1 MALEVTAA
9 ELDALAKR
17 IVDVDQSTQGT
28 LRQVQ
33 NAVDQVK
40 SSWKGDSSRAFDT
53 LMLRFQEDAKKVSE
67 ALNTIAE
74 SIASSATVYATQEED
89 NSSSISALQS
99 RLAGG

>member
-17 IVDVDQSTQGT
+17 IIDVDGETQGT

-33 NAVDQVK
+33 NAVDTVS
-40 SSWKGDSSRAFDT
+40 SSWKGDASTAFAN
-53 LMLRFQEDAKKVSE
+53 LMTRFHEDARKLSE

-74 SIASSATVYATQEED
+74 SIASSADVYARQEED
-89 NSSSISALQS
+89 NKSSISGITG
-99 RLAGG
+99 RLSG

>member
-17 IVDVDQSTQGT
+17 IIDVDQSTQGT

-33 NAVDQVK
+33 NAVDQVS
-40 SSWKGDSSRAFDT
+40 SSWKGDANTAFMT
-53 LMLRFQEDAKKVSE
+53 LMTRFQEDAKKVSE

-99 RLAGG
+99 RLNG